1 MVTLHGGYILTFENL
16 CLGQAMGIF
25 YILSGL
31 VMYVGYAQKLLAEP
45 VDSTCGAWYW
55 W

>member
-1 MVTLHGGYILTFENL
+1 MVTLHGRYILTFENL
-16 CLGQAMGIF
+16 CLGQAMGVF

-45 VDSTCGAWYW
+45 ADSTCGAWYW